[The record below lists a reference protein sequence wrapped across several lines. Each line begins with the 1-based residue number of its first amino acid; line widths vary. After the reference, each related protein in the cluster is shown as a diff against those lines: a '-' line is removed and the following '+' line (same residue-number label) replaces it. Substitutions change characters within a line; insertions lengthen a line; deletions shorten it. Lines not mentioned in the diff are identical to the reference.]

1 MNNTDTLEKIIRH
14 QKNKDPVYPF
24 REHLLMQ
31 LCIRANKRMQDN
43 ISEFLGAYGIN
54 HSVYMVLTTLF
65 TAESHC
71 LSPSE
76 ISQKLQFT
84 RTNITRITDFLEK
97 TGYVKR
103 TDSREDRRAK
113 KISLTSEGMFFIQR
127 LTLAQSMYLKEIWGY
142 LTHDEQELFE
152 VINKTA
158 HFDDVDSVKC
168 EMPDL
173 LKAVVLQK
181 DLVMLIVWCR
191 ISSARV

>member
-14 QKNKDPVYPF
+14 QKNKDPAYPF
-24 REHLLMQ
+24 QEHLLMQ

-113 KISLTSEGMFFIQR
+113 KISLTSDGLSFIQNVNI
-127 LTLAQSMYLKEIWGY
+127 AQSLHLKEIWSP
-142 LTHDEQELFE
+142 LTHAECELFE
-152 VINKTA
+152 DINKKLLTHIA
-158 HFDDVDSVKC
+158 DVC
-168 EMPDL
+168 P
-173 LKAVVLQK
+173 
-181 DLVMLIVWCR
+181 
-191 ISSARV
+191 